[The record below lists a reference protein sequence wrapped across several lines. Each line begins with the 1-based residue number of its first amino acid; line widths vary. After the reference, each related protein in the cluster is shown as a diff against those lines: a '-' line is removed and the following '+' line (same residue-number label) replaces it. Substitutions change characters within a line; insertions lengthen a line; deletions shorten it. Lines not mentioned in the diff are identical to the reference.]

1 MKYLLSIL
9 LFVSLVSNRAMAGE
23 HPKAA
28 TRTVMISGKV
38 QDLKNNETLAGV
50 KIECEASQKAI
61 YTDLEGRFFIY
72 LKVESTQNIKIEF
85 TQVGYATKTLSLQ
98 DISANPGTLEI
109 NLEEE

>member
-9 LFVSLVSNRAMAGE
+9 LLVSLISNSAVAGE

-28 TRTVMISGKV
+28 LKTVVLSGRV

-50 KIECEASQKAI
+50 KIECAASQKAI

-72 LKVESTQNIKIEF
+72 LKVETTQNIKIEF
-85 TQVGYATKTLSLQ
+85 TQVGYAAKTLSLQ
-98 DISANPGTLEI
+98 DISANAGNLEI
-109 NLEEE
+109 SLEEE